1 MNIKLHQISDR
12 VSKFDFQLVRKDL
25 LKLDDRFA
33 FDSMACTAELIEKRG
48 AILLYGTYSVE
59 METNCNTCL
68 KPVSVKLDQ
77 EFDLNLINE
86 ESYAE
91 PEGDVEIS
99 LGSADVDFYRG
110 QEIVLSEYFEDQL
123 LLDLPFSI
131 KCSQECKGICPNCG
145 VNRNTESC
153 RCPENYG
160 NNPFSA
166 LGDLEH

>member
-1 MNIKLHQISDR
+1 MNIKLHQISESLSR
-12 VSKFDFQLVRKDL
+12 FDFHLASKDL
-25 LKLDDRFA
+25 LRLEDRFS
-33 FDSMACTAELIEKRG
+33 FDSMACVAELVLKRG
-48 AILLYGTYSVE
+48 MVQLHGSYSVE
-59 METNCNTCL
+59 MATSCNICL
-68 KPVSVKLDQ
+68 EPVSVKLDR
-77 EFDLNLINE
+77 EFDLSLMDE

-99 LGSADVDFYRG
+99 LQSDDLDFYRG
-110 QEIVLSEYFEDQL
+110 QEIILAEYFEDQL

-131 KCSQECKGICPNCG
+131 KCSEECKGICPKCG

-153 RCPENYG
+153 QCTEEFG